1 MTYLV
6 VVNGSLVRCLL
17 LAAPHTVSGGM
28 GLTAACG
35 RMFLCFVGV
44 FIFSFES
51 LFIDWEDAL
60 LHAAKSVNM

>member
-1 MTYLV
+1 
-6 VVNGSLVRCLL
+6 
-17 LAAPHTVSGGM
+17 M

-51 LFIDWEDAL
+51 LFIDWEDVL